1 MQSNRKDHDEPGWQ
15 KIVLGVSGGIAA
27 YKTPELVR
35 RLRERGADVRVAMT
49 EAAKAFITPLS
60 LQAVSGYPVSDSLL
74 DPAAEAA
81 MGHIEL
87 GKWADLVI
95 LAPATADLIARVA
108 AGMAND
114 LVSTIC
120 LATPAPIAVLP
131 AMNQQMYR
139 AAATQHNLDVLAS
152 RGMLIWGPDSG
163 SQACGDVGPGRM
175 LDPLTI
181 VDMAAAH
188 FSPVND
194 LQHLNIMITAGPTRE
209 PLDPV
214 RYISNHSSGKMG
226 FAIAAAAARRGANV
240 TLVSGPVAL
249 PTPPF
254 VQRIDVMTALEMEA
268 AVQAAVQ
275 KQHIFIGCAA
285 VADYRAAAVASE
297 KIKKQ
302 ATQGDELTV
311 KMVKNPDIVA
321 GVAALKDKRPY
332 VVGFAAET
340 NNVEE
345 YARQKR
351 IRKNLDLICANDVSL
366 STQGFNSDSN
376 ALHLFWQDGDK
387 ALPLE
392 RKALLGQ
399 LLLDEIVTR
408 YDEKIDVKILDPRV
422 GQQFPLPTYATSG
435 SAGLDLRA
443 CLDDAVELAPGA
455 TTLVPT
461 GLAIHIA
468 DPSLA
473 AVMLPRS
480 GLGHKHGIVLGNL
493 VGLIDSDYQGQLMV
507 SIWNRGQDSFT
518 IEPGE
523 RIAQMVFVP
532 VVQAEFNLV
541 EEFEATDRGE
551 GGFGHSG
558 RK

>member
-1 MQSNRKDHDEPGWQ
+1 VDEGQNHSALGIVIKCPLSGETQ
-15 KIVLGVSGGIAA
+15 QERIMMSLAGKKIVLGVSGGIAA
-27 YKTPELVR
+27 YKAPELVR
-35 RLRERGADVRVAMT
+35 RLRERGADVRVAIT
-49 EAAKAFITPLS
+49 EGGKAFITPLS

-87 GKWADLVI
+87 GRWADLVI

-120 LATPAPIAVLP
+120 LATPAPVAVVP

-139 AAATQHNLDVLAS
+139 NAATQHNLETLAS
-152 RGMLIWGPDSG
+152 RGLLIWGPDSG

-214 RYISNHSSGKMG
+214 RYITNHSSGKMG

-240 TLVSGPVAL
+240 TLVSGPVSL
-249 PTPPF
+249 PTPAF
-254 VQRIDVMTALEMEA
+254 VKRIDVTTALEMEA
-268 AVQAAVQ
+268 AVQAHAQ
-275 KQHIFIGCAA
+275 SQQIFIGCAA
-285 VADYRAAAVASE
+285 VADYRAETIAEA
-297 KIKKQ
+297 KIKK
-302 ATQGDELTV
+302 QGDELTL

-321 GVAALKDKRPY
+321 GVAALKSHRPY

-351 IRKNLDLICANDVSL
+351 TRKNLDLICANDVSL
-366 STQGFNSDSN
+366 ATQGFNSDSN

-387 ALPLE
+387 VLPLE
-392 RKALLGQ
+392 RKELLGQ
-399 LLLDEIVTR
+399 QLLDEIVTR
-408 YDEKIDVKILDPRV
+408 YDEK
-422 GQQFPLPTYATSG
+422 
-435 SAGLDLRA
+435 
-443 CLDDAVELAPGA
+443 
-455 TTLVPT
+455 
-461 GLAIHIA
+461 
-468 DPSLA
+468 
-473 AVMLPRS
+473 
-480 GLGHKHGIVLGNL
+480 
-493 VGLIDSDYQGQLMV
+493 
-507 SIWNRGQDSFT
+507 NR
-518 IEPGE
+518 
-523 RIAQMVFVP
+523 R
-532 VVQAEFNLV
+532 
-541 EEFEATDRGE
+541 
-551 GGFGHSG
+551 
-558 RK
+558 

>member
-1 MQSNRKDHDEPGWQ
+1 MMSLAGK

-35 RLRERGADVRVAMT
+35 RLRDRGAEVRVAMT
-49 EAAKAFITPLS
+49 EGAKAFITPLS

-95 LAPATADLIARVA
+95 LAPATADLIARVT

-120 LATPAPIAVLP
+120 LATPSPVAVVP

-139 AAATQHNLDVLAS
+139 AAATQHNLSVLAA
-152 RGMLIWGPDSG
+152 RGVLLWGPDSG

-175 LDPLTI
+175 LDPLAI
-181 VDMAAAH
+181 VDLAAAH
-188 FSPVND
+188 FSPVKT
-194 LQHLNIMITAGPTRE
+194 LQHLNIMITAGPTQE
-209 PLDPV
+209 LLDPV
-214 RYISNHSSGKMG
+214 RYITNKSSGKMG
-226 FAIAAAAARRGANV
+226 FAIADAAARLGANV
-240 TLVSGPVAL
+240 TLVSGPVSL
-249 PTPPF
+249 PTPAG
-254 VQRIDVMTALEMEA
+254 VKRVDVVTALEMET
-268 AVQAAVQ
+268 AVQAQVQ
-275 KQHIFIGCAA
+275 SQQIFIGCAA
-285 VADYRAAAVASE
+285 VADYRAAVVADE

-302 ATQGDELTV
+302 GDEITI

-321 GVAALKDKRPY
+321 GVAALSTNRPY

-351 IRKNLDLICANDVSL
+351 IRKNLDLICANDVSD
-366 STQGFNSDSN
+366 TNQGFNSDNN

-387 ALPLE
+387 VLPLE

-408 YDEKIDVKILDPRV
+408 YDEK
-422 GQQFPLPTYATSG
+422 
-435 SAGLDLRA
+435 
-443 CLDDAVELAPGA
+443 
-455 TTLVPT
+455 
-461 GLAIHIA
+461 
-468 DPSLA
+468 
-473 AVMLPRS
+473 
-480 GLGHKHGIVLGNL
+480 
-493 VGLIDSDYQGQLMV
+493 
-507 SIWNRGQDSFT
+507 NR
-518 IEPGE
+518 
-523 RIAQMVFVP
+523 R
-532 VVQAEFNLV
+532 
-541 EEFEATDRGE
+541 
-551 GGFGHSG
+551 
-558 RK
+558 

>member
-1 MQSNRKDHDEPGWQ
+1 MMSLAGK

-27 YKTPELVR
+27 YKAPELVR
-35 RLRERGADVRVAMT
+35 RLRDRGAEVRVAMT
-49 EAAKAFITPLS
+49 EAAKAFITPMS

-120 LATPAPIAVLP
+120 IATPSPVAVVP

-139 AAATQHNLDVLAS
+139 AAATQHNLGVLAS
-152 RGMLIWGPDSG
+152 RGLLLWGPDSG

-175 LDPLTI
+175 LNPLEI
-181 VDMAAAH
+181 VDLAAAH
-188 FSPVND
+188 FSPVKD

-214 RYISNHSSGKMG
+214 RYITNHSSGKMG

-240 TLVSGPVAL
+240 TLISGPVTLA
-249 PTPPF
+249 TPPQ
-254 VQRIDVMTALEMEA
+254 VRRIDVTTALEMDA
-268 AVQAAVQ
+268 AVQAHVQ
-275 KQHIFIGCAA
+275 TQQIFIGCAA
-285 VADYRAAAVASE
+285 VADYRAAAVADE

-302 ATQGDELTV
+302 GDEITL

-321 GVAALKDKRPY
+321 GVAALSAHRPY

-351 IRKNLDLICANDVSL
+351 SRKNLDLICANDVSGAQ
-366 STQGFNSDSN
+366 QGFNSDNN

-387 ALPLE
+387 VLPLE
-392 RKALLGQ
+392 SKALLGQ
-399 LLLDEIVTR
+399 QLLDEIVTR
-408 YDEKIDVKILDPRV
+408 YDEK
-422 GQQFPLPTYATSG
+422 
-435 SAGLDLRA
+435 
-443 CLDDAVELAPGA
+443 
-455 TTLVPT
+455 
-461 GLAIHIA
+461 
-468 DPSLA
+468 
-473 AVMLPRS
+473 
-480 GLGHKHGIVLGNL
+480 
-493 VGLIDSDYQGQLMV
+493 
-507 SIWNRGQDSFT
+507 NR
-518 IEPGE
+518 
-523 RIAQMVFVP
+523 R
-532 VVQAEFNLV
+532 
-541 EEFEATDRGE
+541 
-551 GGFGHSG
+551 
-558 RK
+558 

>member
-1 MQSNRKDHDEPGWQ
+1 MGLAGK

-35 RLRERGADVRVAMT
+35 RLRERGAEVRVAMT

-114 LVSTIC
+114 LVTTIC
-120 LATPAPIAVLP
+120 LATPSPVAVVP

-139 AAATQHNLDVLAS
+139 NIATQQNIERLAS
-152 RGMLIWGPDSG
+152 RGLRIWGPDSG

-175 LDPLTI
+175 LDPLEI
-181 VDMAAAH
+181 VELAANH
-188 FSPVND
+188 FAPVND

-209 PLDPV
+209 RLDPV
-214 RYISNHSSGKMG
+214 RYITNDSSGKMG
-226 FAIAAAAARRGANV
+226 FAIAAAASARGARV
-240 TLVSGPVAL
+240 TLVAGPVAL
-249 PTPPF
+249 PTPPG
-254 VQRIDVMTALEMEA
+254 VERIDVESALEMEA
-268 AVQAAVQ
+268 AVQQRAQ
-275 KQHIFIGCAA
+275 QQQIFIGCAA
-285 VADYRAAAVASE
+285 VADYRAETISSE

-302 ATQGDELTV
+302 GDELTL

-321 GVAALKDKRPY
+321 GVAALSQNRPY

-351 IRKNLDLICANDVSL
+351 QRKNLDLICANDVS
-366 STQGFNSDSN
+366 QAGHGFNSDTN
-376 ALHLFWQDGDK
+376 ALHLFWQEGDK
-387 ALPLE
+387 VLPLE

-399 LLLDEIVTR
+399 RLLDEIVTR
-408 YDEKIDVKILDPRV
+408 YDEK
-422 GQQFPLPTYATSG
+422 
-435 SAGLDLRA
+435 
-443 CLDDAVELAPGA
+443 
-455 TTLVPT
+455 
-461 GLAIHIA
+461 
-468 DPSLA
+468 
-473 AVMLPRS
+473 
-480 GLGHKHGIVLGNL
+480 
-493 VGLIDSDYQGQLMV
+493 
-507 SIWNRGQDSFT
+507 NR
-518 IEPGE
+518 
-523 RIAQMVFVP
+523 R
-532 VVQAEFNLV
+532 
-541 EEFEATDRGE
+541 
-551 GGFGHSG
+551 
-558 RK
+558 

>member
-1 MQSNRKDHDEPGWQ
+1 MGLAGK

-35 RLRERGADVRVAMT
+35 RLRERGAEVRVAMT

-114 LVSTIC
+114 LVTTIC
-120 LATPAPIAVLP
+120 LATPSPVAVVP

-139 AAATQHNLDVLAS
+139 NIATQQNIERLAS
-152 RGMLIWGPDSG
+152 RGLRIWGPDSG

-175 LDPLTI
+175 LDPLEI
-181 VDMAAAH
+181 VELAVKH
-188 FSPVND
+188 FAPVND

-209 PLDPV
+209 RLDPV
-214 RYISNHSSGKMG
+214 RYITNDSSGKMG
-226 FAIAAAAARRGANV
+226 FAIAAAASARGARV
-240 TLVSGPVAL
+240 TLVAGPVAL
-249 PTPPF
+249 PTPPG
-254 VQRIDVMTALEMEA
+254 VERIDVESALEMEA
-268 AVQAAVQ
+268 AVQQRAQ
-275 KQHIFIGCAA
+275 QQQIFIGCAA
-285 VADYRAAAVASE
+285 VADYRAETISSE

-302 ATQGDELTV
+302 GDELTL

-321 GVAALKDKRPY
+321 GVAALSQNRPY

-351 IRKNLDLICANDVSL
+351 QRKNLDLICANDVS
-366 STQGFNSDSN
+366 QAGHGFNSDTN
-376 ALHLFWQDGDK
+376 ALHLFWQEGDK
-387 ALPLE
+387 VLPLE

-408 YDEKIDVKILDPRV
+408 YDEK
-422 GQQFPLPTYATSG
+422 
-435 SAGLDLRA
+435 
-443 CLDDAVELAPGA
+443 
-455 TTLVPT
+455 
-461 GLAIHIA
+461 
-468 DPSLA
+468 
-473 AVMLPRS
+473 
-480 GLGHKHGIVLGNL
+480 
-493 VGLIDSDYQGQLMV
+493 
-507 SIWNRGQDSFT
+507 NR
-518 IEPGE
+518 
-523 RIAQMVFVP
+523 R
-532 VVQAEFNLV
+532 
-541 EEFEATDRGE
+541 
-551 GGFGHSG
+551 
-558 RK
+558 

>member
-1 MQSNRKDHDEPGWQ
+1 MMGLSGK

-49 EAAKAFITPLS
+49 DAAKAFITPMS

-95 LAPATADLIARVA
+95 LAPATADLIARIA

-114 LVSTIC
+114 LVTTIC
-120 LATPAPIAVLP
+120 LATPAPIAVVP

-139 AAATQHNLDVLAS
+139 ASVTQHNLDVLAS
-152 RGMLIWGPDSG
+152 RDIALWGPDSG

-175 LDPLTI
+175 LDPLAI
-181 VDMAAAH
+181 VELAEQH
-188 FSPVND
+188 FAPANS

-214 RYISNHSSGKMG
+214 RYITNHSSGKMG
-226 FAIAAAAARRGANV
+226 YAIAAAAARRGANV

-249 PTPPF
+249 ATPAG
-254 VQRIDVMTALEMEA
+254 VTRIDVTTALEMEA
-268 AVQAAVQ
+268 AVQQRVQ
-275 KQHIFIGCAA
+275 QQHIFIGCAA
-285 VADYRAAAVASE
+285 VADYRAAAIADE

-302 ATQGDELTV
+302 GDELTI

-321 GVAALKDKRPY
+321 GVAALKSHRPY

-345 YARQKR
+345 YAQQKR
-351 IRKNLDLICANDVSL
+351 VRKNLDLICANDVSQAD
-366 STQGFNSDSN
+366 QGFNSDNN
-376 ALHLFWQDGDK
+376 ALHLFWQEGDK

-392 RKALLGQ
+392 RKSLLGQ

-408 YDEKIDVKILDPRV
+408 YDEK
-422 GQQFPLPTYATSG
+422 
-435 SAGLDLRA
+435 
-443 CLDDAVELAPGA
+443 
-455 TTLVPT
+455 
-461 GLAIHIA
+461 
-468 DPSLA
+468 
-473 AVMLPRS
+473 
-480 GLGHKHGIVLGNL
+480 
-493 VGLIDSDYQGQLMV
+493 
-507 SIWNRGQDSFT
+507 NR
-518 IEPGE
+518 
-523 RIAQMVFVP
+523 R
-532 VVQAEFNLV
+532 
-541 EEFEATDRGE
+541 
-551 GGFGHSG
+551 
-558 RK
+558 